1 MRRPDR
7 LFDLVQILRDGK
19 LHRAADLGR
28 RLGVSTRTVWR
39 DMAAL
44 AGSGL
49 PVEGARGVGYQL
61 RDPTTL
67 PPMTLTRDEFE
78 ALRLG
83 ITLVAGAADPAT
95 ARAAASLRAK
105 IGAVAPARAQDPGAD
120 SFVFASAEAARAAP
134 YLALIRRAIRDH
146 LTLALGY
153 PDVQGREAEG
163 TERLRRVRPLHL
175 DYWGR
180 AWTLAAW
187 CDLSHDFRIFRVD
200 LLTSLAHD
208 GGAFLP
214 EAGKTAE
221 DYLARLDPR
230 QRPN

>member
-1 MRRPDR
+1 MRRADR
-7 LFDLVQILRDGK
+7 LFDLIQILRDGR
-19 LHRAADLGR
+19 LHRAEDMAR
-28 RLGVSTRTVWR
+28 KLGVSTRTIWR
-39 DMAAL
+39 DMTTL
-44 AGSGL
+44 ATSGL

-61 RDPTTL
+61 RDPTSL

-83 ITLVAGAADPAT
+83 ITLVSGAADPT
-95 ARAAASLRAK
+95 IARAAATLRAK
-105 IGAVAPARAQDPGAD
+105 ISAVAPDRAQDPGAD

-153 PDVQGREAEG
+153 PDARGQ
-163 TERLRRVRPLHL
+163 ERVRRVRPLHL

-180 AWTLAAW
+180 AWTLTAW
-187 CDLSHDFRIFRVD
+187 CDYSNDFKIFRVD
-200 LLTSLAHD
+200 LLTTLSHD

-214 EAGKTAE
+214 EAGKTVE
-221 DYLARLDPR
+221 DYLSRLDPR
-230 QRPN
+230 

>member
-1 MRRPDR
+1 MRRSDR

-28 RLGVSTRTVWR
+28 RLGVSTRTIWR
-39 DMAAL
+39 DMGTLAA
-44 AGSGL
+44 SGL
-49 PVEGARGVGYQL
+49 PIEGARGVGYQL

-83 ITLVAGAADPAT
+83 ITLVAGAADPMT

-153 PDVQGREAEG
+153 PDAAGGARV
-163 TERLRRVRPLHL
+163 RRVRPLHL

-180 AWTLAAW
+180 AWTLTAW
-187 CDLSHDFRIFRVD
+187 CDLSNDFRMFRVD
-200 LLTSLAHD
+200 LVTSLSHD

-214 EAGKTAE
+214 EPGRTVE

-230 QRPN
+230 

>member
-1 MRRPDR
+1 MRRSDR

-28 RLGVSTRTVWR
+28 RLGVSTRTIWR
-39 DMAAL
+39 DMGTLAA
-44 AGSGL
+44 SGL
-49 PVEGARGVGYQL
+49 PIEGARGVGYQL

-83 ITLVAGAADPAT
+83 ITLVAGAADPMT

-153 PDVQGREAEG
+153 PDATGAAR
-163 TERLRRVRPLHL
+163 TRRIRPLHL

-180 AWTLAAW
+180 AWTLTAW
-187 CDLSHDFRIFRVD
+187 CDLSNDFKMFRVD
-200 LLTSLAHD
+200 LVTSLGHD

-214 EAGKTAE
+214 EPGRTVD

-230 QRPN
+230 